1 MAGFLSQNQINKI
14 NSLTDKLHD
23 TFARTITVYKN
34 AKQTLIASNDNWNA
48 LYNRTNT
55 GSTSSV
61 EYTISSE
68 TFEARIYYDNMDTS
82 YLTDDG
88 PGEQAGTQNKVV
100 VADGVVRIVVN
111 EDGYNYINE
120 ARRVEFDGSKFIIE
134 NIFELFWKFD
144 LKVLIYLG
152 LSIGLVTLVLILLTN
167 IKYLNPKVYPLIRNQ

>member
-1 MAGFLSQNQINKI
+1 MAGFLSQDQINKVRA
-14 NSLTDKLHD
+14 LADTLHT

-34 AKQTLIASNDNWNA
+34 AKKTLIASTTAWNS
-48 LYNRTNT
+48 LYRRTNT
-55 GSTSSV
+55 GSNTPV
-61 EYTISSE
+61 EYTEISQ

-134 NIFELFWKFD
+134 SDGQPRGLTSNRYYTF
-144 LKVLIYLG
+144 VL
-152 LSIGLVTLVLILLTN
+152 SPVDS
-167 IKYLNPKVYPLIRNQ
+167 

>member
-1 MAGFLSQNQINKI
+1 
-14 NSLTDKLHD
+14 
-23 TFARTITVYKN
+23 
-34 AKQTLIASNDNWNA
+34 

-134 NIFELFWKFD
+134 SDGQPRGLTSNRYYTF
-144 LKVLIYLG
+144 VL
-152 LSIGLVTLVLILLTN
+152 SPVDS
-167 IKYLNPKVYPLIRNQ
+167 